1 MALDFVKDVLGEP
14 QYLKLMDQ
22 LSEYA
27 GAAQEAGLLE
37 LRPWSEFFSK
47 FKAPKHWR
55 KEDIEKRITVNFT
68 HYKANYAALSC
79 ATFALML
86 VTSPL
91 LLFVLLLC
99 GGIWFY
105 ALAIHP
111 GPLAVGGAT
120 LDETKKL
127 QACGGAT
134 VLVLLLSGQFLKLLG
149 TLALAGLLAVGHMV
163 LRQRHVRGKASN
175 AVSSSSSSSSSSTD
189 SSAILS
195 GIFSKAAQK
204 KKDKI
209 DEDMEG
215 GGLGDKMDQD
225 DYQQENNNPY
235 DNNNNYVPSSGTS
248 SSVNHGHTTTAHH
261 RPTGA
266 SNMNY

>member
-1 MALDFVKDVLGEP
+1 MAMDFVKDVLGEP
-14 QYLKLMDQ
+14 QFNKLMDQ

-37 LRPWSEFFSK
+37 LRPWSEFFTK
-47 FKAPKHWR
+47 FKGPKHWR
-55 KEDIEKRITVNFT
+55 KEDIEKRITVNFK

-79 ATFALML
+79 TIVAFML

-91 LLFVLLLC
+91 LFFSLLLC

-149 TLALAGLLAVGHMV
+149 TFALVGLLAVGHMIF
-163 LRQRHVRGKASN
+163 RQRHVKGKAS
-175 AVSSSSSSSSSSTD
+175 SSTANATND
-189 SSAILS
+189 SSAMLS
-195 GIFSKAAQK
+195 GIFNKAAQK
-204 KKDKI
+204 KKDKMNM
-209 DEDMEG
+209 DMEG
-215 GGLGDKMDQD
+215 GGLGDK
-225 DYQQENNNPY
+225 QEDENDY
-235 DNNNNYVPSSGTS
+235 DNNNHPNVPSSGTS
-248 SSVNHGHTTTAHH
+248 SGVNLNSHTTTAHL
-261 RPTGA
+261 RPTGTT
-266 SNMNY
+266 NMTY

>member
-1 MALDFVKDVLGEP
+1 M
-14 QYLKLMDQ
+14 
-22 LSEYA
+22 A
-27 GAAQEAGLLE
+27 GAGA
-37 LRPWSEFFSK
+37 RPWGEFFEQ
-47 FKAPKHWR
+47 FKPTARDLDTRMATNWL
-55 KEDIEKRITVNFT
+55 

-175 AVSSSSSSSSSSTD
+175 AVSSSSSSSSSTD

-204 KKDKI
+204 KNAAI
-209 DEDMEG
+209 AM
-215 GGLGDKMDQD
+215 
-225 DYQQENNNPY
+225 
-235 DNNNNYVPSSGTS
+235 SSDFFS
-248 SSVNHGHTTTAHH
+248 DL
-261 RPTGA
+261 
-266 SNMNY
+266 